1 MDTNWTAQ
9 VGALNGADIVT
20 RSRPLQSRFSVSS
33 SCLNAKVGPAAKQ
46 STMEHLYMPHAQRE
60 VDLGESGAIGKCCPP
75 SSPCDQ
81 YPNDSWIPYQSKVH
95 ISFLCIHLNDPMIAD
110 ISGLLLEQ
118 EFSKN
123 VHIPPEVN
131 QLLVLARKSISSIT
145 SRTLLHQC
153 RKVRQ
158 DSQVKR
164 WNGKLNALTV
174 QCKFRAWAITDLQSQ
189 PMSGNT
195 SRMDCTLANFHFY
208 CQQDLL

>member
-1 MDTNWTAQ
+1 ME
-9 VGALNGADIVT
+9 
-20 RSRPLQSRFSVSS
+20 PLANAVLHHPHVINIPTIAEFRTKAKFIYLSSVF
-33 SCLNAKVGPAAKQ
+33 
-46 STMEHLYMPHAQRE
+46 T
-60 VDLGESGAIGKCCPP
+60 
-75 SSPCDQ
+75 
-81 YPNDSWIPYQSKVH
+81 SK
-95 ISFLCIHLNDPMIAD
+95 DPMIAD